1 MFKINNFR
9 EMRAQRGCNRD
20 FKSIK
25 LAPNFFPKNK
35 YIVHL
40 RNLQMYLSEG
50 VVLKKIH
57 RAISF
62 RQEAWIAP
70 YIAENT
76 RLRQQAVDDFEK
88 DFFKLLNNAFF
99 GKQFKSFYFIFKI
112 QKHSIFKIVVCS
124 LINL

>member
-1 MFKINNFR
+1 
-9 EMRAQRGCNRD
+9 MRAQRGCSRD
-20 FKSIK
+20 FKSTK
-25 LAPNFFPKNK
+25 LAPNFFPKKN

-40 RNLQMYLSEG
+40 RNLQFYLANGAE
-50 VVLKKIH
+50 LKKLH
-57 RAISF
+57 RVISF

-99 GKQFKSFYFIFKI
+99 GKQFTP
-112 QKHSIFKIVVCS
+112 H
-124 LINL
+124 N